1 MGGRYS
7 SVSNSPT
14 NANEDKSAKK
24 RMPTK
29 TFFGERANSKGSSKG
44 KNNNSAYVLDLPE
57 GMNDLGQNFLED

>member
-14 NANEDKSAKK
+14 NAKEDKLSQSVKK
-24 RMPTK
+24 RMPKK
-29 TFFGERANSKGSSKG
+29 TFFGERGNSNGSSKG

-57 GMNDLGQNFLED
+57 TNMNDLG